1 MCGANHAFMPICV
14 KAVSLEEYCTHIEG
28 LLEDAR

>member
-1 MCGANHAFMPICV
+1 MPIAV
-14 KAVSLEEYCTHIEG
+14 KAVSLEEYCNHIEG